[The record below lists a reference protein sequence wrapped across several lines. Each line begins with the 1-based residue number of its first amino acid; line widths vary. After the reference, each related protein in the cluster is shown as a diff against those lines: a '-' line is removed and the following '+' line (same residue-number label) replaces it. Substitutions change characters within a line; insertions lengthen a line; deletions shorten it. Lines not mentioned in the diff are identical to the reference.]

1 MLTSPGNLVCGSSI
15 HHRSSAWWKRVHSWL
30 LGGSRDEESLPHPW
44 LNVDSPSLVQATC
57 CELMS
62 AMACPP
68 LHHLTLAFWQ
78 GNLRSRK
85 VSFCSQFSK
94 MGPAVSAEHLVV
106 SAENLVKPG
115 AGKVEGAGTG
125 GDKYSEQWSFKATLS
140 RWLMPSQEME
150 SSPTPKMETIY
161 SQWSHLH
168 KSNTSHSTRWQ
179 LTRQEAPAWVLV
191 GTNHIQMIAL
201 LLIKIFKSINKNI
214 HFCKE

>member
-1 MLTSPGNLVCGSSI
+1 MKSLFLIHDWMLTAPVLCRLCAGNLLRAHECNGVPWPRDVS
-15 HHRSSAWWKRVHSWL
+15 HS
-30 LGGSRDEESLPHPW
+30 
-44 LNVDSPSLVQATC
+44 
-57 CELMS
+57 
-62 AMACPP
+62 PP

-106 SAENLVKPG
+106 SAEHLVKPG

-140 RWLMPSQEME
+140 RWLMPSQERE
-150 SSPTPKMETIY
+150 NSPTPKMETIY

-168 KSNTSHSTRWQ
+168 KSNTSHSTHWQ

-191 GTNHIQMIAL
+191 GTNHIQMIPL